1 MRISLSSAI
10 FVCVLVLLAS
20 LALAAGS
27 RSFAT
32 NPQGK
37 GGEVI
42 AKPTP
47 SPTSKKT
54 TTAHPKT
61 GSRSAR
67 SDSKSTGYHVVKKTV
82 LGDGGWDYLTVDAKA
97 RRVYISRGTHV
108 MVVDADSAAVVGDI
122 PGTNGVHGIAIA
134 SDMHKGFTSNGRDN
148 NVTIFDTKTLKV
160 LGTAPAGKNPD
171 AIIYDPASKRV
182 FAFNGSS
189 KDATAIDAKTGT
201 VAGTIP
207 LGGKPEFAAADD
219 KGHVFVNIEDT
230 SEIVR
235 FDSNKLAVENR
246 WKIAPGEEPSGLAMD
261 RKHRRLFSVCSNKLM
276 VVVNADTGAVV
287 TTLPIGQGTDA
298 AGFDPETGFA
308 FSSNGEGT
316 LTVVHEDS
324 ADKFSVVDTVPT
336 QVRAR
341 TMTLDSKTHQV
352 FTVTAEFGP
361 PPAATAQQPRP
372 RAPMVPG
379 SFTLLTLSR

>member
-1 MRISLSSAI
+1 MRTSLSSVL
-10 FVCVLVLLAS
+10 FFCVLVLLAS

-27 RSFAT
+27 S
-32 NPQGK
+32 
-37 GGEVI
+37 
-42 AKPTP
+42 
-47 SPTSKKT
+47 
-54 TTAHPKT
+54 
-61 GSRSAR
+61 
-67 SDSKSTGYHVVKKTV
+67 GYHVAKKTV
-82 LGDGGWDYLTVDAKA
+82 LGGDGGWDYLTVDAKA
-97 RRVYISRGTHV
+97 RRIYISRGTHV
-108 MVVDADSAAVVGDI
+108 MVVDADTSAVVGDI

-134 SDMHKGFTSNGRDN
+134 SEMDKGFISDGRDN

-160 LGTAPAGKNPD
+160 LGTAPAGRNPD

-207 LGGKPEFAAADD
+207 LGGKPEFAAADE

-230 SEIVR
+230 SEIVQ
-235 FDSNKLAVENR
+235 FDSNKLTVENR
-246 WKIAPGEEPSGLAMD
+246 WKIAPGEGPSGLAMD

-276 VVVNADTGAVV
+276 VVVNADTGKVV
-287 TTLPIGQGTDA
+287 TTLPIGAGTDA
-298 AGFDPETGFA
+298 AGFDSETGFA

-316 LTVVHEDS
+316 LTIVHEDS

-336 QVRAR
+336 QARAR
-341 TMTLDSKTHQV
+341 TMAVDNKTHQV

-361 PPAATAQQPRP
+361 PPAATTQQPRP
-372 RAPMVPG
+372 RAPMIPG
-379 SFTLLTLSR
+379 TFTLLTLSR

>member
-1 MRISLSSAI
+1 MRTSLSSVL

-27 RSFAT
+27 
-32 NPQGK
+32 
-37 GGEVI
+37 
-42 AKPTP
+42 
-47 SPTSKKT
+47 
-54 TTAHPKT
+54 
-61 GSRSAR
+61 
-67 SDSKSTGYHVVKKTV
+67 TGYHVARKTV
-82 LGDGGWDYLTVDAKA
+82 LGGDGGWDYLTVDAKA

-134 SDMHKGFTSNGRDN
+134 SDMDKGFVSDGRDN

-182 FAFNGSS
+182 FTFNGSS

-207 LGGKPEFAAADD
+207 LGGKPEFAAADE

-230 SEIVR
+230 SEIVQ
-235 FDSNKLAVENR
+235 FDSNKLTVENR
-246 WKIAPGEEPSGLAMD
+246 WKIAPG
-261 RKHRRLFSVCSNKLM
+261 RRAEWSRHGSQTPAALFCLLEQTDGGR
-276 VVVNADTGAVV
+276 VNADTGAVV

-341 TMTLDSKTHQV
+341 TMALDTKTHQV
-352 FTVTAEFGP
+352 FTVTAEFS
-361 PPAATAQQPRP
+361 AAARELRSSHALGRQWF
-372 RAPMVPG
+372 RAA
-379 SFTLLTLSR
+379 SRCLR

>member
-1 MRISLSSAI
+1 MRISLSSAL

-27 RSFAT
+27 S
-32 NPQGK
+32 
-37 GGEVI
+37 
-42 AKPTP
+42 
-47 SPTSKKT
+47 
-54 TTAHPKT
+54 
-61 GSRSAR
+61 
-67 SDSKSTGYHVVKKTV
+67 GYHVTKKTV
-82 LGDGGWDYLTVDAKA
+82 LGGDGGWDYLTVDARA
-97 RRVYISRGTHV
+97 RRIYISRSTHV
-108 MVVDADSAAVVGDI
+108 MVVDADSAALVGDI

-134 SDMHKGFTSNGRDN
+134 SDLDKGFISDGRDG
-148 NVTIFDTKTLKV
+148 NVTIFDTRTLKV

-171 AIIYDPASKRV
+171 AIIYDSASKRV

-207 LGGKPEFAAADD
+207 LGGKPEFAAADE

-230 SEIVR
+230 SEIVQ
-235 FDSNKLAVENR
+235 FDSNKLTVENR
-246 WKIAPGEEPSGLAMD
+246 WKIAPGEEPSGLALD

-324 ADKFSVVDTVPT
+324 ADKFTVVENVPSKKS
-336 QVRAR
+336 AR
-341 TMTLDSKTHQV
+341 TMALDPKTHQV
-352 FTVTAEFGP
+352 YLVTAEFDP
-361 PPAATAQQPRP
+361 PPAGEERP
-372 RAPMVPG
+372 EM
-379 SFTLLTLSR
+379 

>member
-1 MRISLSSAI
+1 MRTSLSSVL

-27 RSFAT
+27 S
-32 NPQGK
+32 
-37 GGEVI
+37 
-42 AKPTP
+42 
-47 SPTSKKT
+47 
-54 TTAHPKT
+54 
-61 GSRSAR
+61 
-67 SDSKSTGYHVVKKTV
+67 GYHVSKKTV
-82 LGDGGWDYLTVDAKA
+82 LGGDGGWDYLTVDAKA
-97 RRVYISRGTHV
+97 RRIYISRGTHV

-134 SDMHKGFTSNGRDN
+134 SDMDKGFISDGRDN

-160 LGTAPAGKNPD
+160 LGTALAGKNPD

-201 VAGTIP
+201 VAGTIS
-207 LGGKPEFAAADD
+207 LGGKPEFAAADE

-230 SEIVR
+230 SEIIQ
-235 FDSNKLAVENR
+235 FDSNKLTVDNR
-246 WKIAPGEEPSGLAMD
+246 WKIAPGEGPSGLALD

-341 TMTLDSKTHQV
+341 TMALDTKTHQV

-379 SFTLLTLSR
+379 SFTLLTMSR

>member
-1 MRISLSSAI
+1 MRISLSSVLFI
-10 FVCVLVLLAS
+10 CVLVLLAS
-20 LALAAGS
+20 LVLAAGS
-27 RSFAT
+27 S
-32 NPQGK
+32 
-37 GGEVI
+37 
-42 AKPTP
+42 
-47 SPTSKKT
+47 
-54 TTAHPKT
+54 
-61 GSRSAR
+61 
-67 SDSKSTGYHVVKKTV
+67 GYHVAKKTV
-82 LGDGGWDYLTVDAKA
+82 LGGDGGWDYLTVDAKA
-97 RRVYISRGTHV
+97 RRIYISRGTHV

-134 SDMHKGFTSNGRDN
+134 SDMDKGFISDGRDG

-160 LGTAPAGKNPD
+160 LGTTPAGKNPD

-189 KDATAIDAKTGT
+189 KDVTAIDAKTGT

-207 LGGKPEFAAADD
+207 LGGKPEFAAADE

-230 SEIVR
+230 SEIVQ
-235 FDSNKLAVENR
+235 FDSNKLTVENR
-246 WKIAPGEEPSGLAMD
+246 WKIAPGDEPSGLAMD

-276 VVVNADTGAVV
+276 VVVNADTGKVV
-287 TTLPIGQGTDA
+287 TTLPIGAGTDA
-298 AGFDPETGFA
+298 AGFDPETGYA

-341 TMTLDSKTHQV
+341 TMALDTKTHQV
-352 FTVTAEFGP
+352 FLVTAQFGA

-379 SFTLLTLSR
+379 SFTLLTMSR